1 MPHRLEV
8 GLNAGESTFFD
19 QESKSSN
26 FLVASKILAGKFG
39 FEDFRRLWEPT
50 VNARFNYL

>member
-8 GLNAGESTFFD
+8 GLNAGESTFD
-19 QESKSSN
+19 HESKSSN
-26 FLVASKILAGKFG
+26 FLVASKILASKFG